1 MSRLNS
7 APRPARLTPVAALAA
22 LIAAGALAAAALAAT
37 AFTLKVFRHA
47 TVTNQAAA
55 KTTHANV
62 VTNSKGMVV
71 YTLTGDSR
79 THAQCTSS
87 TCLKFWPPVTVKS
100 VKRLTRAAGV
110 KGKLGTWKHK
120 GFIQVTIDGHP
131 LYTFFADRR
140 RGVATGEGLRSFGGT
155 WHVRLAAGGGTVK
168 APAAAPPPSSG
179 SGW

>member
-1 MSRLNS
+1 MSRLIS
-7 APRPARLTPVAALAA
+7 PSRPARLTPVAVLAA
-22 LIAAGALAAAALAAT
+22 LIAAGALAAAALGAS

-47 TVTNQAAA
+47 TVTNQAS
-55 KTTHANV
+55 KTTHPNV
-62 VTNSKGMVV
+62 VTNGKGMVV

-79 THAQCTSS
+79 THPQCTSS
-87 TCLKFWPPVTVKS
+87 SCMKFWPPVTVKS
-100 VKRLTRAAGV
+100 AKRLTRASGV

-140 RGVATGEGLRSFGGT
+140 RGTATGEGIRSFGGT

-168 APAAAPPPSSG
+168 APAASPPPSPG
-179 SGW
+179 PGW